1 MRCGRGAPRQW
12 REAADPELG
21 LHLLGRVA
29 KKSCDR
35 DRILDPCLLQ
45 GAFLHQLIRPCGV
58 NLHDVATPILERGY
72 PVRELPEVS

>member
-1 MRCGRGAPRQW
+1 MGCGRGAPRQW

-45 GAFLHQLIRPCGV
+45 GAFLHQLI
-58 NLHDVATPILERGY
+58 
-72 PVRELPEVS
+72 LPPPAVWSEFT